1 MAEQKAMAAQ
11 RIAVPQ
17 NAHYEDSE
25 LELQFPDSWQV
36 EVKDM
41 AGDKLPP
48 LTRDQMREVLAKPIG
63 SPTIK
68 ELAKGKKEVCI
79 VFDDMSRP
87 TRCGEVAELVLEE
100 LAEAGIKDQNIRFI
114 CAVGTHGAHSLVQFS
129 RKLSPEIC
137 ARYPVYNHN
146 PYENN
151 IPIGKTSRGTRVEI
165 NAEFAKCDLR
175 IAIGCLV
182 PHPMSTWGGG
192 GKIILPG
199 VVSIDTIAYNH
210 INFVQKGPAP
220 PGFRRPPAPD
230 NHLENDLYLDI
241 AETAR
246 ISGLEF
252 KIDVLVNTRRQAVG
266 MVCGDFYE
274 AQQVGIGMA
283 KQIYATERAE
293 DADVAIINGYS
304 KANEAMLAT
313 GWQLHTKTGNPLDVV
328 LLTSCPEG
336 TVVHYLY
343 GGFGKDTRGRGAAPR
358 TGLPVQARRF
368 IFVNPYQ
375 DKACYHQYG
384 DPEQI
389 IWARSWD
396 EAQAMLNQW
405 YPNGARTVVYTDR
418 TIQKLV

>member
-1 MAEQKAMAAQ
+1 MATNGI
-11 RIAVPQ
+11 RVPQ

-25 LELQFPDSWQV
+25 LELVFPESWQV
-36 EVKDM
+36 EVKPM
-41 AGDKLPP
+41 AGDGLPP
-48 LTRDQMREVLAKPIG
+48 LTKDQMREILSQPIN

-87 TRCGEVAELVLEE
+87 TRCGPVADLVLEE
-100 LAEAGIKDQNIRFI
+100 LAEAGIQDDQIRFI
-114 CAVGTHGAHSLVQFS
+114 CALGTHGAHSGIQFS

-137 ARYPVYNHN
+137 ARFPVYNHN
-146 PYENN
+146 PYENCT
-151 IPIGKTSRGTRVEI
+151 PLGKTSRGTPVEI
-165 NAEFAKCDLR
+165 NSEFVACDLR

-199 VVSIDTIAYNH
+199 VASMDTIQYNH
-210 INFVQKGPAP
+210 VNFVQKGPAP
-220 PGFRRPPAPD
+220 AGLRRPPAPE
-230 NHLENDLYLDI
+230 NHLENELYLDI

-252 KIDVLVNTRRQAVG
+252 KIDCLVDTRRNTID
-266 MVCGDFYE
+266 MVCGDFFD
-274 AQQVGIGMA
+274 AQQVGIEKA
-283 KQIYATERAE
+283 KKIYATERAE

-313 GWQLHTKTGNPLDVV
+313 GWQFHTKSQKPMDVV

-343 GGFGKDTRGRGAAPR
+343 GGFGKETRGRAATKR
-358 TGLPVQARRF
+358 TGLPLQARRF

-375 DKACYHQYG
+375 DYACYHQYG
-384 DPEQI
+384 DPKQI
-389 IWARSWD
+389 IWAGSWNGAL
-396 EAQAMLNQW
+396 EMLQQW
-405 YPNGARTVVYTDR
+405 YPNGARAVVYPDR